1 MANKSEIQVLEEKG
15 ELSLEDVVL
24 GWEVLF
30 GKPKQSIY
38 DSLELIDETKY
49 IKLRTKINDAFQVGE
64 DPKFTG
70 FVEEDTE
77 LGDVTDV
84 LIIMLQDKYPPEEC
98 ADSASTIMLSFEHR
112 KSWRDELIKTLDEM
126 VER

>member
-1 MANKSEIQVLEEKG
+1 MSNESTMQVLEEKDNI
-15 ELSLEDVVL
+15 SLEEIVL

-30 GKPKQSIY
+30 GSPEENVF
-38 DSLELIDETKY
+38 DSLQLIDEPQY
-49 IKLRTKINDAFQVGE
+49 MDLRTTINDAFQVGE
-64 DPKFTG
+64 TPEFAG

-84 LIIMLQDKYPPEEC
+84 LIGMLQDKYPPEKC
-98 ADSASTIMLSFEHR
+98 ADSANTIMLSVEQR
-112 KSWRDELIKTLDEM
+112 KAWRDELIEKLDEM